1 MLVFAHVC
9 VCMYHVVYMSVIVS
23 VTVQVCGGYL
33 CMCIHGEVGC
43 LILRQGSVINMEI
56 TEWQLAGE

>member
-1 MLVFAHVC
+1 MLMCLC
-9 VCMYHVVYMSVIVS
+9 VYMCVYLVVYMSVVVS

-43 LILRQGSVINMEI
+43 LVLRQGFVINMEL
-56 TEWQLAGE
+56 TQWQLAGE